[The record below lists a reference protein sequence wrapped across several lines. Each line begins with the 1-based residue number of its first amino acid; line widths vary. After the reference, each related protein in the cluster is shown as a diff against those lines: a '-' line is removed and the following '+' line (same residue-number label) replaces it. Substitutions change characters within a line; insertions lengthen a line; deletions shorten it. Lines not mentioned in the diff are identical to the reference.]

1 VLCGDLQDAHIVLVV
16 ITALK
21 DLITIALG
29 SALALA
35 KETISN
41 INHHNKN

>member
-16 ITALK
+16 TTVLK
-21 DLITIALG
+21 DLTTIALG

-35 KETISN
+35 KGTISN
-41 INHHNKN
+41 INYHNKH